1 VNIHLRKVF
10 IKEWERETKQNEG
23 RNKEGQKKLME
34 KTSIQMER
42 NRRKTQ

>member
-1 VNIHLRKVF
+1 VF
-10 IKEWERETKQNEG
+10 IKEWERERKQNKG

-34 KTSIQMER
+34 KTSTQMER